1 VTGPRANAPRPPE
14 PQPQD
19 DRTILEARA
28 RALARRMDDLAPQI
42 GVEMLSFSLA
52 REQFAVPSRYVF
64 AVFPLA
70 ELVPLPGATPPVVGL
85 TRWRGDV
92 LTILDLRRLIAN
104 VHGALDDL
112 SRVIVIGDTYPQFG
126 ILADVVRDMIMIDL
140 AALHR
145 VPDERRGDTRMLL
158 GITQDAIH
166 VIDAPALMA
175 RQADVHATTDT
186 VVQTPSPSA
195 Q

>member
-1 VTGPRANAPRPPE
+1 MTDPRIDTPRVA
-14 PQPQD
+14 QPQD
-19 DRTILEARA
+19 DRTILETRA
-28 RALARRMDDLAPQI
+28 RALARRLDDAAMRV

-52 REQFAVPSRYVF
+52 REQFALPSRYVF

-104 VHGALDDL
+104 VTGALDDL
-112 SRVIVIGDTYPQFG
+112 SRVIVVGDAYPQFG

-145 VPDERRGDTRMLL
+145 VPDERRGETRMLL
-158 GITQDAIH
+158 GITNDATH

-175 RQADVHATTDT
+175 RQADVHATIDS
-186 VVQTPSPSA
+186 VVPTSSASA

>member
-1 VTGPRANAPRPPE
+1 MTAPR
-14 PQPQD
+14 D
-19 DRTILEARA
+19 DRAILEARA
-28 RALARRMDDLAPQI
+28 RLLARRLDDVAPDV
-42 GVEMLSFSLA
+42 GDEMLSFSLA
-52 REQFAVPSRYVF
+52 RERFAIPSRYVF

-92 LTILDLRRLIAN
+92 LTLLDIRRLIASAS
-104 VHGALDDL
+104 GALDDL
-112 SRVIVIGDTYPQFG
+112 GRVIVVGDAAPSFG
-126 ILADVVRDMIMIDL
+126 ILADAVHDMVMIEPS
-140 AALHR
+140 ALHP
-145 VPDERRGDTRMLL
+145 VSSDRRGETRMLL

-175 RQADVHATTDT
+175 RQADVHTIIDTT
-186 VVQTPSPSA
+186 VSTPSSPA

>member
-1 VTGPRANAPRPPE
+1 MTNPRPDVPRAA
-14 PQPQD
+14 QPQD

-28 RALARRMDDLAPQI
+28 RALARRFDDVAPQV

-52 REQFAVPSRYVF
+52 REQFAIPSRYVF

-70 ELVPLPGATPPVVGL
+70 ELVPLPGATPPVIGL

-104 VHGALDDL
+104 VTGALDDL
-112 SRVIVIGDTYPQFG
+112 SRVIVVGDAYPQFG
-126 ILADVVRDMIMIDL
+126 ILADVVRDMIPIDL

-145 VPDERRGDTRMLL
+145 VPDERRGETRMLL
-158 GITQDAIH
+158 GITNDAIH

-175 RQADVHATTDT
+175 RQADVHGATDT
-186 VVQTPSPSA
+186 VVPTSSSSA

>member
-1 VTGPRANAPRPPE
+1 VTDPRSGTPAPAPPR
-14 PQPQD
+14 D
-19 DRTILEARA
+19 DRAILEARA
-28 RALARRMDDLAPQI
+28 RALARRLDDVAPRV

-104 VHGALDDL
+104 VTGALDDL
-112 SRVIVIGDTYPQFG
+112 SRVIVIGDAYPQFG
-126 ILADVVRDMIMIDL
+126 ILADVVREMIAIDL
-140 AALHR
+140 NALHR
-145 VPDERRGDTRMLL
+145 VPDGRRGETRMLL
-158 GITQDAIH
+158 GITSDAIH

-175 RQADVHATTDT
+175 RQADVHAATDA
-186 VVQTPSPSA
+186 VVPTSSSSA

>member
-1 VTGPRANAPRPPE
+1 MTPPRDDAPRAEQPR
-14 PQPQD
+14 D
-19 DRTILEARA
+19 DRAILEARA
-28 RALARRMDDLAPQI
+28 RALARRLDDVAPHV

-64 AVFPLA
+64 AVFPLS
-70 ELVPLPGATPPVVGL
+70 ELVPLPGAAPPVIGL

-104 VHGALDDL
+104 VTGALDDL
-112 SRVIVIGDTYPQFG
+112 SRVIVVGDAYPQFG
-126 ILADVVRDMIMIDL
+126 ILADVVRDMITIDL
-140 AALHR
+140 SALHR
-145 VPDERRGDTRMLL
+145 VPDERRGETRMLL
-158 GITQDAIH
+158 GITNDAIH

-175 RQADVHATTDT
+175 RQADVHATSDT
-186 VVQTPSPSA
+186 VVPTSSSSA

>member
-1 VTGPRANAPRPPE
+1 MTSPRS
-14 PQPQD
+14 
-19 DRTILEARA
+19 DREILEARA
-28 RALARRMDDLAPQI
+28 RSLARRIDQGAAPA
-42 GVEMLSFSLA
+42 GMEMLGFSLA

-104 VHGALDDL
+104 VVGALDDL
-112 SRVIVIGDTYPQFG
+112 SRVIVIGDTHPLFG
-126 ILADVVRDMIMIDL
+126 VLADAVHEMVMIDL
-140 AALHR
+140 AALHKI
-145 VPDERRGDTRMLL
+145 PDERRGEARMLL
-158 GITQDAIH
+158 GVTQQAVH
-166 VIDAPALMA
+166 VIDVPALMA
-175 RQADVHATTDT
+175 RQADVHSVTDT
-186 VVQTPSPSA
+186 VVQPPSSSA

>member
-1 VTGPRANAPRPPE
+1 MTAPHDERA
-14 PQPQD
+14 
-19 DRTILEARA
+19 ILEARA
-28 RALARRMDDLAPQI
+28 RALARRLDDAAPQA

-52 REQFAVPSRYVF
+52 REQFAIPSRYVF

-104 VHGALDDL
+104 VTGALDDL
-112 SRVIVIGDTYPQFG
+112 GRVIVVGDTYPHFG
-126 ILADVVRDMIMIDL
+126 ILADVVRDMVMIEPS
-140 AALHR
+140 ALHR
-145 VPDERRGDTRMLL
+145 VPDGRRGESRMLL
-158 GITQDAIH
+158 GITTDAVH

-186 VVQTPSPSA
+186 VVPTSSPSA

>member
-1 VTGPRANAPRPPE
+1 VTDPHLEPSRARAPD
-14 PQPQD
+14 D

-28 RALARRMDDLAPQI
+28 RALARRLDDAAPRAGI
-42 GVEMLSFSLA
+42 EMLAFSLA
-52 REQFAVPSRYVF
+52 REQFAIPSRYVF

-92 LTILDLRRLIAN
+92 LTILDLRRLIA
-104 VHGALDDL
+104 HSAAALDDL
-112 SRVIVIGDTYPQFG
+112 SRVIVVGDTYPQFG
-126 ILADVVRDMIMIDL
+126 ILADGVRDMMTIDL

-145 VPDERRGDTRMLL
+145 VADERRGEIRMLL
-158 GITQDAIH
+158 GVTQDAIH

-175 RQADVHATTDT
+175 RQADVHAATDN
-186 VVQTPSPSA
+186 VVQTSSISA

>member
-1 VTGPRANAPRPPE
+1 MS
-14 PQPQD
+14 
-19 DRTILEARA
+19 DREILEARA
-28 RALARRMDDLAPQI
+28 RNLARRLDDVAPAA
-42 GVEMLSFSLA
+42 GVEMLGFSLA

-64 AVFPLA
+64 AVFPLL

-104 VHGALDDL
+104 VAGALDDL

-126 ILADVVRDMIMIDL
+126 ILADAVHEMLTIDL
-140 AALHR
+140 ATLHKI
-145 VPDERRGDTRMLL
+145 PDDRRGESRLLL
-158 GITQDAIH
+158 GVTGHAVH
-166 VIDAPALMA
+166 VVDLPALMA
-175 RQADVHATTDT
+175 RQADVHASTDT
-186 VVQTPSPSA
+186 AASPSSSHA

>member
-1 VTGPRANAPRPPE
+1 MTDPRIDAPRV

-28 RALARRMDDLAPQI
+28 RALARRLDDAALRV

-52 REQFAVPSRYVF
+52 REQFALPSRYVF

-104 VHGALDDL
+104 VTGALDDL
-112 SRVIVIGDTYPQFG
+112 SRVIVIGDAYPHFG

-145 VPDERRGDTRMLL
+145 VPDERRGETRMLL
-158 GITQDAIH
+158 GITNDATH

-175 RQADVHATTDT
+175 RQADVHATIDSGVPT
-186 VVQTPSPSA
+186 SSASA